1 MFSWIV
7 KNKAKILEIN
17 NWTFTVENIFEK
29 ELDKW
34 ISIAHDWACMTI
46 IDSDI
51 QKYSFFVMEETIKK
65 TNFWSKSIWN
75 TFNVEWSLKLSDTMD
90 WHFVSWHIDTTWTID
105 KIIKNSDSSK
115 YIYIKFDE
123 KYKNLI
129 IEKWSITI
137 NWVSLTIV
145 EDWNNYLSVSVI
157 PLTQEITNIWDLKV
171 WDKVNLE
178 FDIFAKYV
186 NKLLINKEKN
196 V

>member
-7 KNKAKILEIN
+7 KNKAKIIKIN
-17 NWTFTVENIFEK
+17 KWLYTVENIFTK
-29 ELDKW
+29 ILKKW

-46 IDSDI
+46 IDSDKD
-51 QKYSFFVMEETIKK
+51 KYSFFVMEESIKR
-65 TNFWSKSIWN
+65 TNFWTKKIWD

-90 WHFVSWHIDTTWTID
+90 WHFISWHIDTTWIVE
-105 KIIKNSDSSK
+105 KILENNDLSKN
-115 YIYIKFDE
+115 IYIEFDE

-145 EDWNNYLSVSVI
+145 EEWNNYLSVSVI
-157 PLTQEITNIWDLKV
+157 PLTQEITNIWELKV

-186 NKLLINKEKN
+186 NKLLINK
-196 V
+196 

>member
-7 KNKAKILEIN
+7 KNKAKILSIN
-17 NWTFTVENIFEK
+17 NWIYTVENIFWNK
-29 ELDKW
+29 LKKW

-46 IDSDI
+46 TDSDKD
-51 QKYSFFVMEETIKK
+51 KYSFFVMEESIKK
-65 TNFWSKSIWN
+65 TNFGSKSIWD

-90 WHFVSWHIDTTWTID
+90 WHFVSWHIDTTWIIE
-105 KIIKNSDSSK
+105 KIIENNDLSK

-137 NWVSLTIV
+137 NGVSLTIV
-145 EDWNNYLSVSVI
+145 EDWIDYLSVSVI

-171 WDKVNLE
+171 WNKVNLE